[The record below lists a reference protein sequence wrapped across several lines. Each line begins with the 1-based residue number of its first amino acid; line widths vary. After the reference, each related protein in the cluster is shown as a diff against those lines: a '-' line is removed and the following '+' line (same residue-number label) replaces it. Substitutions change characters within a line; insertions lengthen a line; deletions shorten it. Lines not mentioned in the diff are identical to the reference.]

1 MSAITAEDLLTLD
14 ENLDK
19 VIDKLKTTLKLL
31 ERVKSVN
38 KQSKAPSDTVTYL
51 SYKNCMIVQFAFN
64 EELKNFLKDLG
75 GKWMLSK
82 RGWMFSKDR
91 FNEIDEAITTNF
103 ENYKIV
109 RAIES
114 EAE

>member
-38 KQSKAPSDTVTYL
+38 TQSKAPSDVVTYL